1 MATESPLVPEG
12 TRTGKGAGI
21 TDDPLIVFN
30 FGLEVDGVLEG
41 YFSDCSGIGS
51 EHDIVESQLVNKNGK
66 SFVFKA
72 PGIIKYNDVSL
83 KRGITADTAIRLGR
97 YFGNSPQF
105 WLNLQGQYDIAVI
118 EQDRGPAIAR
128 EVRPPPR
135 AA

>member
-1 MATESPLVPEG
+1 MLDRLALTLVKP
-12 TRTGKGAGI
+12 A
-21 TDDPLIVFN
+21 
-30 FGLEVDGVLEG
+30 VDAAALLL
-41 YFSDCSGIGS
+41 S
-51 EHDIVESQLVNKNGK
+51 
-66 SFVFKA
+66 
-72 PGIIKYNDVSL
+72 